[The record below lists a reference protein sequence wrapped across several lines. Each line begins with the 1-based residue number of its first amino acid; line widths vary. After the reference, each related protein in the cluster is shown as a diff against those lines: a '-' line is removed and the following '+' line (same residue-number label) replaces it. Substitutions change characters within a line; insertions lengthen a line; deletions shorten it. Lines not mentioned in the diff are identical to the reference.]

1 MRLGIRYTIPTYKR
15 PRGGSTPPP
24 PPTNLILLENGVD
37 FILLE
42 GSTSDKVELE

>member
-15 PRGGSTPPP
+15 PRGGPTPPP
-24 PPTNLILLENGVD
+24 PPTNSILLENGVD